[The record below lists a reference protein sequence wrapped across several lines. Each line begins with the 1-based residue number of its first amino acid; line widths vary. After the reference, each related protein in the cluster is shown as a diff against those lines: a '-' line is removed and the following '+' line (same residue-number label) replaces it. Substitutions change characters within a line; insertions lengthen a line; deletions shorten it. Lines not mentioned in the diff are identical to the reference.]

1 MRGLTADQGTY
12 RATDRT
18 RTGREDDLD
27 DGAVEE
33 LLFGWFEGWN
43 REGKKTKISSLNSI
57 LSFPFFLFLTNCLYL
72 EILLIQSFSIKLI
85 IYQDFTLAYFVQRLT
100 TPSGPELC
108 VKINTSPAQVTCAL
122 DPFISCEY
130 MIG

>member
-1 MRGLTADQGTY
+1 MRLRESATPYKRGVGAARGLTTDQGTY

-43 REGKKTKISSLNSI
+43 RGGRESNRSFFVFHPLFPLFGISTNYL
-57 LSFPFFLFLTNCLYL
+57 LSRD
-72 EILLIQSFSIKLI
+72 I
-85 IYQDFTLAYFVQRLT
+85 INPIT
-100 TPSGPELC
+100 
-108 VKINTSPAQVTCAL
+108 
-122 DPFISCEY
+122 
-130 MIG
+130 MIR